1 MPAICRLM
9 QSEHRPQRDI
19 NRLRITI
26 TDKKITIDNDPRK
39 TVASLNLKS
48 GDELHWK
55 DLGPQICMCSL
66 LVTSLDLLVS
76 V

>member
-1 MPAICRLM
+1 MICVCTST
-9 QSEHRPQRDI
+9 QSEHLQQRDI
-19 NRLRITI
+19 NRLKIT
-26 TDKKITIDNDPRK
+26 TADKKITIDNDPRK

-48 GDELHWK
+48 GDELLWK

-66 LVTSLDLLVS
+66 PMTTLDLLVS